1 MDEQAK
7 LKSQTPSQSPFG
19 SGSDMSA
26 RLRLHDELFEAED
39 NLARMEE
46 ARRQCIEVWNRDIR
60 AAKKIIA
67 AKRNALRS
75 GALQPELR
83 DMIKGKAKS

>member
-1 MDEQAK
+1 MTHC
-7 LKSQTPSQSPFG
+7 SGRRTSPAWRG
-19 SGSDMSA
+19 A
-26 RLRLHDELFEAED
+26 A
-39 NLARMEE
+39 AV
-46 ARRQCIEVWNRDIR
+46 IEVWNRDIR

-83 DMIKGKAKS
+83 DMIKGKAKP